1 MQTASCYQWYVN
13 NRLVMVGKQQ
23 YVAVRSMVV
32 VHTSYIVT
40 TVCRI
45 EVVVGMKLR
54 KQESARRVR
63 KKKIILIVKQF
74 IIKIRTEL
82 EMYSFP
88 PFQKIMRLR
97 YAPYLPPSV
106 SPGHRSSLQVRI
118 NSYDDYT
125 YYVRIPVYR
134 VNGEQR
140 LGLPEHPVTV
150 LRIHIS
156 MYATVPRGT
165 DALPEHPRVRGI
177 HRDDT

>member
-1 MQTASCYQWYVN
+1 
-13 NRLVMVGKQQ
+13 
-23 YVAVRSMVV
+23 MVV

-63 KKKIILIVKQF
+63 KKGKKIILIVKQF
-74 IIKIRTEL
+74 LIKIRTEL

-106 SPGHRSSLQVRI
+106 SRPPKLPLG
-118 NSYDDYT
+118 T
-125 YYVRIPVYR
+125 Y
-134 VNGEQR
+134 
-140 LGLPEHPVTV
+140 
-150 LRIHIS
+150 
-156 MYATVPRGT
+156 
-165 DALPEHPRVRGI
+165 
-177 HRDDT
+177 

>member
-1 MQTASCYQWYVN
+1 
-13 NRLVMVGKQQ
+13 MVG
-23 YVAVRSMVV
+23 

-45 EVVVGMKLR
+45 EVVVGMQLR

-74 IIKIRTEL
+74 LIKIRTEL

-106 SPGHRSSLQVRI
+106 SRPPKLPLG
-118 NSYDDYT
+118 T
-125 YYVRIPVYR
+125 Y
-134 VNGEQR
+134 
-140 LGLPEHPVTV
+140 
-150 LRIHIS
+150 
-156 MYATVPRGT
+156 
-165 DALPEHPRVRGI
+165 
-177 HRDDT
+177 

>member
-1 MQTASCYQWYVN
+1 
-13 NRLVMVGKQQ
+13 
-23 YVAVRSMVV
+23 MVV
-32 VHTSYIVT
+32 AHTSYIVT

-74 IIKIRTEL
+74 LIKIRTEL

-106 SPGHRSSLQVRI
+106 SRPPKLPLG
-118 NSYDDYT
+118 T
-125 YYVRIPVYR
+125 Y
-134 VNGEQR
+134 
-140 LGLPEHPVTV
+140 
-150 LRIHIS
+150 
-156 MYATVPRGT
+156 
-165 DALPEHPRVRGI
+165 
-177 HRDDT
+177 

>member
-1 MQTASCYQWYVN
+1 
-13 NRLVMVGKQQ
+13 
-23 YVAVRSMVV
+23 MVV

-45 EVVVGMKLR
+45 EVVVGMQLR

-74 IIKIRTEL
+74 LIKIRTEL

-106 SPGHRSSLQVRI
+106 SRPPKLPLG
-118 NSYDDYT
+118 T
-125 YYVRIPVYR
+125 Y
-134 VNGEQR
+134 
-140 LGLPEHPVTV
+140 
-150 LRIHIS
+150 
-156 MYATVPRGT
+156 
-165 DALPEHPRVRGI
+165 
-177 HRDDT
+177 

>member
-1 MQTASCYQWYVN
+1 
-13 NRLVMVGKQQ
+13 
-23 YVAVRSMVV
+23 MVV

-45 EVVVGMKLR
+45 EVVVGMQLR

-74 IIKIRTEL
+74 LIKIRTEL

-106 SPGHRSSLQVRI
+106 SPGHRSSL
-118 NSYDDYT
+118 
-125 YYVRIPVYR
+125 
-134 VNGEQR
+134 
-140 LGLPEHPVTV
+140 
-150 LRIHIS
+150 
-156 MYATVPRGT
+156 
-165 DALPEHPRVRGI
+165 
-177 HRDDT
+177 